1 MNFANKKDSMSTRLS
16 TKKLR
21 CSCGSERWFPR
32 PAAKSCKPAP
42 VLICVRCGR
51 EQTVS
56 RTTYAFYRYL
66 SGDRKVGQEFRE
78 LYDMT

>member
-1 MNFANKKDSMSTRLS
+1 MNFANRKNGMSTRLS
-16 TKKLR
+16 TEKLR
-21 CSCGSERWFPR
+21 CSCGSERWYPR
-32 PAAKSCKPAP
+32 PEPEIRKPAP
-42 VLICVRCGR
+42 VLVCAQCGK

-66 SGDRKVGQEFRE
+66 CGDRKVGREFRE